1 MNDEWKRRTTVKAIY
16 GDWAPMECED
26 AEGLTDVSLGPRPSI
41 LDVEGP
47 DGRRALA
54 GAARFGCRVMVI
66 DPSAPNVDGGITD
79 APNRET

>member
-1 MNDEWKRRTTVKAIY
+1 MNDELKRRTTVNAIY

-54 GAARFGCRVMVI
+54 RA
-66 DPSAPNVDGGITD
+66 SASGVV
-79 APNRET
+79 